1 MVYLKKPPTLLKSTN
16 MEREQLKP
24 MAPAAFE
31 TLYPRILAVVRE
43 KFSLELSKTHP
54 EYDRRQRDLLEDSAS
69 RFGDTL
75 KAVYSLGLFEE
86 LEKETAWLVS
96 VIEGRGLS
104 RSWADHILETWA
116 NAIQGLVRPP
126 EADELTRPLV
136 RARALVSRPAHPAS
150 AEDGK
155 PPESVARY
163 LDYAV
168 RGQRREAA
176 EFALSFLQG
185 GLAPEQIA
193 DGLLLPALRQLG
205 WSWEKNRIGA
215 STEHRATEITR
226 YVIYRIFDSLP
237 VKRSLPLKAVLACVP
252 GDQHDIGIEIMAGLL
267 RSDGWSP
274 VLIGRGAP
282 HQDLLETVADARPDV
297 LVLSVSLISL
307 LPAACA
313 LIADVREK
321 TPGVRIILGGSA
333 ALAAGNLLGPQVA
346 GIAADMGEGLRLARS
361 LAERHA

>member
-1 MVYLKKPPTLLKSTN
+1 MNLGPLDPKTL
-16 MEREQLKP
+16 
-24 MAPAAFE
+24 AVFE
-31 TLYPRILAVVRE
+31 TLQPRILAAVRE
-43 KFSLELSKTHP
+43 KFSLELTKTPP
-54 EYDRRQRDLLEDSAS
+54 EYDRRQRELLEDAAS
-69 RFGDTL
+69 RFGETL

-86 LEKETAWLVS
+86 LEKETAWLIS
-96 VIEGRGLS
+96 VIESRGLS
-104 RSWADHILETWA
+104 RRWADRILETWA

-136 RARALVSRPAHPAS
+136 RARALISRPAHPAS

-155 PPESVARY
+155 PTESIARY

-176 EFALSFLQG
+176 EFALSFLEG

-193 DGLLLPALRQLG
+193 DSLLMPALRQLG
-205 WSWEKNRIGA
+205 RSWEKNGISA
-215 STEHRATEITR
+215 ATEHRATEITR
-226 YVIYRIFDSLP
+226 YVIYRIFDSLS
-237 VKRSLPLKAVLACVP
+237 VKRSLPLRAVLACVP
-252 GDQHDIGIEIMAGLL
+252 GDQHDIGIEVMAGLL

-282 HQDLLETVADARPDV
+282 HQDLLDAVTDARPDV

-313 LIADVREK
+313 LISDVKEK
-321 TPGVRIILGGSA
+321 APGVRIILGGGA
-333 ALAAGNLLGPQVA
+333 AIAAGKILGPLA
-346 GIAADMGEGLRLARS
+346 TGIAIGMEDALRLARS

>member
-1 MVYLKKPPTLLKSTN
+1 MDLEPIKPKTS
-16 MEREQLKP
+16 
-24 MAPAAFE
+24 AAFE

-43 KFSLELSKTHP
+43 KFSLELSKAVP
-54 EYDRRQRDLLEDSAS
+54 EYNRRQRELLEDSAS

-86 LEKETAWLVS
+86 LERETAWLIS
-96 VIEGRGLS
+96 VIESRDLS
-104 RSWADHILETWA
+104 RSWADLILETWA

-150 AEDGK
+150 PEDGK
-155 PPESVARY
+155 PPDSVARY

-193 DGLLLPALRQLG
+193 DGLLLPALRRLG

-226 YVIYRIFDSLP
+226 YVIYRIFDSLA

-282 HQDLLETVADARPDV
+282 HQDLLDTVADARPDV

-321 TPGVRIILGGSA
+321 APGVRIILGGSA
-333 ALAAGNLLGPQVA
+333 ALAAGKLLGPQVA
-346 GIAADMGEGLRLARS
+346 GIAAGLGEGLRLARS